1 MPEANGTGRDSMKV
15 RKMKAGIEGL
25 ASWTMTLGSCWVATA
40 ILAISPI
47 CLAETSQSLDS
58 QMAPM
63 PGPRLGSSLFSSE
76 PQVRGNRVVRSIQSN
91 GVVAFGDQVDAGA
104 KEVKTIQFMSYSSPE
119 SLRRAQQER
128 DYWLRQSEA
137 LRLRQAVRDRELES
151 ARLARQQDATL
162 ALLAQAQ
169 AENYYTW
176 RPALGLRNFPP
187 TPITGVSPVYVGSP
201 GLAGTAGGFLTSG
214 FAGRR

>member
-1 MPEANGTGRDSMKV
+1 MKV
-15 RKMKAGIEGL
+15 RQLNAANEGSPWL
-25 ASWTMTLGSCWVATA
+25 AMTLHSSLFATA
-40 ILAISPI
+40 LLVMSPI
-47 CLAETSQSLDS
+47 CSAETPQVVESQL
-58 QMAPM
+58 APM

-91 GVVAFGDQVDAGA
+91 GVVAFGDQVDADA
-104 KEVKTIQFMSYSSPE
+104 KEVKTVQYMSYSSPE

-128 DYWLRQSEA
+128 DYWRRQSEA
-137 LRLRQAVRDRELES
+137 LRQRQAARDRELES
-151 ARLARQQDATL
+151 SRQARQQDAAL

-169 AENYYTW
+169 AENYYIW

-187 TPITGVSPVYVGSP
+187 TQLSGVSPVYAGSP